1 LTGELILYLVGEKF
15 LSNQL
20 LTGQEVGG
28 ALVPEDAGTSLQV
41 AVNRLLR
48 GIRPKQGIFTAQN
61 DMTTSL
67 LGSLTAESPIVKPAM
82 TLEEYPFRFGKIQGM
97 VQIERSSSTI
107 STCKLVSA
115 ISLIAKGLIS

>member
-1 LTGELILYLVGEKF
+1 LILYLVGEKF

-48 GIRPKQGIFTAQN
+48 GIRPKQVQGIFTAQN